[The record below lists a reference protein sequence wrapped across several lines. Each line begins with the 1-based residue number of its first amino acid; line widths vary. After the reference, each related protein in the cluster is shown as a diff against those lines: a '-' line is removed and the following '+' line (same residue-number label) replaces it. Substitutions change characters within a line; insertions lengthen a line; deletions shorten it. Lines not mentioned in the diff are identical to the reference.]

1 MASTAGYALVTLTWL
16 LATADDPL
24 AYVFIRA
31 VLLGV
36 FAAGILVMGPAL
48 LPDAVEYDY
57 LKTGMRREGTL
68 SSFYST
74 VEKLAFAV
82 GPALALYF
90 LSWFGYQAGTE
101 GMQIEQPQSAIIAIY
116 IGAGLTPAALNALS
130 LVFLF
135 KYDLSENR
143 LNALRASSG

>member
-1 MASTAGYALVTLTWL
+1 
-16 LATADDPL
+16 
-24 AYVFIRA
+24 
-31 VLLGV
+31 
-36 FAAGILVMGPAL
+36 MGPAL

-82 GPALALYF
+82 GPALYF

-116 IGAGLTPAALNALS
+116 LGAGPTPAALNALS
-130 LVFLF
+130 LLFLF
-135 KYDLSENR
+135 KYDLSEDR
-143 LNALRASSG
+143 LKALRASSG

>member
-1 MASTAGYALVTLTWL
+1 MEQHAGNSTPHDSARADGSLPQSLRIHFGAGAMGMAVILNTMGGVLVCDRPVAGK
-16 LATADDPL
+16 
-24 AYVFIRA
+24 RSGRSRNHG
-31 VLLGV
+31 LGI

-90 LSWFGYQAGTE
+90 LS
-101 GMQIEQPQSAIIAIY
+101 
-116 IGAGLTPAALNALS
+116 
-130 LVFLF
+130 
-135 KYDLSENR
+135 
-143 LNALRASSG
+143 

>member
-1 MASTAGYALVTLTWL
+1 
-16 LATADDPL
+16 
-24 AYVFIRA
+24 
-31 VLLGV
+31 
-36 FAAGILVMGPAL
+36 
-48 LPDAVEYDY
+48 
-57 LKTGMRREGTL
+57 MRREGTL

-116 IGAGLTPAALNALS
+116 IGAGLTPAALYGLS

-135 KYDLSENR
+135 RYDLSEDR
-143 LNALRASSG
+143 LKALRGRPPGSVTEASG